1 MQRAKKSI
9 ISKVA
14 LKEMLIRDLP
24 ELLKEDPLLKD
35 YVASLFK
42 ENFADKR
49 TTEEE
54 IKALLEEIK
63 NLRIESEKRWEEHSK
78 RLEEHSQ
85 ILKEQSKRLEEH
97 SKKLEELSQGN
108 KILMEEILALRKR
121 QDVQISALGA
131 RWGIK
136 SEKTFR
142 NAVKG
147 LLEETFGVKVEHYET
162 TDLEGEVFE
171 GFPGKR
177 VEIDLIIRD
186 GELIVAEIKSSV
198 SPGDVLLFERKVKF
212 FEKKEGRKVTRK
224 IIISPMLDREAKNFC
239 KSLGITFYTDVPDR
253 EEGL

>member
-85 ILKEQSKRLEEH
+85 ILKEHSKRLEEH

-198 SPGDVLLFERKVKF
+198 SPGDVLLFERKVKV
-212 FEKKEGRKVTRK
+212 FEKKEGKKVTRK
-224 IIISPMLDREAKNFC
+224 IIISPMLDREAKSFC

>member
-54 IKALLEEIK
+54 IKVLLEEIK

-85 ILKEQSKRLEEH
+85 ILKEHSKRLEEH

-212 FEKKEGRKVTRK
+212 FEKKEGKKVTRK
-224 IIISPMLDREAKNFC
+224 IIISPMLDREAKSFC